1 MLLTRKKNSIKIF
14 TLLACL
20 SSSTLLA
27 AGKDPDSI
35 SFFLLLTGLFGGMG
49 MFLYGMEMMSDGMKV
64 TAGNSMRTILE
75 KLTSNKYLAVF
86 VGAFVTMVI
95 QSSSATTVM
104 LVSFVNSGLL
114 AFSQALGVIL
124 GSNIGSTVTAQI
136 VAFKVTDY
144 ALLLIAAGS
153 LMSLFSKKDTVKN
166 LGYVILGFGLLF
178 YGMKVMSDTMKPLR
192 SDPAFNSILTSFEN
206 PFLGI
211 LAGAIF
217 TALVQSS
224 SATTGIVITLASGGS
239 ITLEAGIPLIFG
251 ANIGTCI
258 TALLAGLNASRDAKR
273 VAVAH
278 VTFNFIGVLLFCFW
292 IPTFADLVSQ
302 TSQNIPRQ
310 IANAHTIFNII
321 ASIVF
326 IPFTGY
332 IAKTII
338 HYFPDKESDRNIEKP
353 AVLHLDDSLVDQP
366 TAAIN
371 NAQAEIKGVVGLTER
386 VVGTLVRP
394 FIEGQGTMDVE
405 NEELDLM
412 SATHQR
418 IEKIDFLNE
427 KITEYLVATSNSDL
441 SSRQSKELFTLTSIV
456 NYLNSMN
463 DLIRLRFSSLVS
475 KKEGINEQFS
485 SEDQDEILEYHQ
497 RLIKQV
503 KRLDKFFAKFD
514 KAKAEKIISKGQENK
529 DFEQKYR
536 LDRFERISS
545 QDNQSGKSAELN
557 QLHSQLMDLLKQVNI
572 FIELIASSLSS
583 SNQTKITD
591 LLFFPS
597 PF

>member
-1 MLLTRKKNSIKIF
+1 MLLARKKNSIKIF
-14 TLLACL
+14 ALLACL

-35 SFFLLLTGLFGGMG
+35 SLFLLFTGLFGGMG

-371 NAQAEIKGVVGLTER
+371 NAQAEIKGVVGLSER

-503 KRLDKFFAKFD
+503 KRLDKFFVKFD

-572 FIELIASSLSS
+572 FIELIASSLVELES
-583 SNQTKITD
+583 D
-591 LLFFPS
+591 
-597 PF
+597 

>member
-1 MLLTRKKNSIKIF
+1 MKLFRNQVSVPKMALLFI
-14 TLLACL
+14 LA
-20 SSSTLLA
+20 SSSLF
-27 AGKDPDSI
+27 AGSDDNGI
-35 SFFLLLTGLFGGMG
+35 SFFLLFTGLFGGMG

-75 KLTSNKYLAVF
+75 KLTSNKYLAVL

-166 LGYVILGFGLLF
+166 LGFVILGFGLLF

-192 SDPAFNSILTSFEN
+192 ADPAFNSILTSFEN

-278 VTFNFIGVLLFCFW
+278 VTFNLLGVLLFCFW
-292 IPTFADLVSQ
+292 IPTFADFVSQ

-310 IANAHTIFNII
+310 IANAHTFFNIL

-326 IPFTGY
+326 IPFTGF

-338 HYFPDKESDRNIEKP
+338 HYFPDKEVDRNIEKP
-353 AVLHLDDSLVDQP
+353 AVLHLDESLIGQP
-366 TAAIN
+366 EAAIN
-371 NAQAEIKGVVGLTER
+371 SAQAEIKGVGGLTER
-386 VVGTLVRP
+386 IVGTLVRP
-394 FIEGQGTMDVE
+394 FVNSKNLADVE
-405 NEELDLM
+405 NSDLDFM
-412 SATHQR
+412 SGTNQR
-418 IEKIDFLNE
+418 IEKIGFLNQ
-427 KITEYLVATSNSDL
+427 KINDYLIATSKSDL
-441 SSRQSKELFTLTSIV
+441 SSSQSKELFTLVSIV
-456 NYLNSMN
+456 NYLGSMN
-463 DLIRLRFSSLVS
+463 DLIKLRFVSLVS
-475 KKEGINEQFS
+475 KKEGINEEFS
-485 SEDQDEILEYHQ
+485 ETDQNEIIDYHK
-497 RLIKQV
+497 RLLKQV
-503 KRLDKFFAKFD
+503 KRLDKFFVKFD
-514 KAKAEKIISKGQENK
+514 KEKMEKIISKGKENK
-529 DFEQKYR
+529 DIENKYKLNR
-536 LDRFERISS
+536 LDRIKSS
-545 QDNQSGKSAELN
+545 SEDNDKSSEIN
-557 QLHSQLMDLLKQVNI
+557 QLHTQLMDVLKQVNI
-572 FIELIASSLSS
+572 FIDLIAGALV
-583 SNQTKITD
+583 D
-591 LLFFPS
+591 LQS
-597 PF
+597 EQV

>member
-1 MLLTRKKNSIKIF
+1 MKLFRNQVSVPKMALLFI
-14 TLLACL
+14 LA
-20 SSSTLLA
+20 SSYLF
-27 AGKDPDSI
+27 AGSDDNGI
-35 SFFLLLTGLFGGMG
+35 SFFLLFTGLFGGMG

-75 KLTSNKYLAVF
+75 KLTSNKYLAVL

-166 LGYVILGFGLLF
+166 LGFVILGFGLLF

-192 SDPAFNSILTSFEN
+192 ADPAFNSILTSFEN

-278 VTFNFIGVLLFCFW
+278 VTFNLLGVLLFCFW
-292 IPTFADLVSQ
+292 IPTFADFVSQ

-310 IANAHTIFNII
+310 IANAHTFFNIL

-326 IPFTGY
+326 IPFTGF

-338 HYFPDKESDRNIEKP
+338 HYFPDKEVDRNIEKP
-353 AVLHLDDSLVDQP
+353 AVLHLDESLIDQP
-366 TAAIN
+366 EAAIN
-371 NAQAEIKGVVGLTER
+371 SAQAEIKGVVGLTER
-386 VVGTLVRP
+386 IVGTLVRP
-394 FIEGQGTMDVE
+394 FVNNKNLADVE
-405 NEELDLM
+405 NSDLDFM
-412 SATHQR
+412 SGTNQR
-418 IEKIDFLNE
+418 IEKISFLNQ
-427 KITEYLVATSNSDL
+427 KINDYLIATSKSDL
-441 SSRQSKELFTLTSIV
+441 SSSQSKELFTLVSIV
-456 NYLNSMN
+456 NYLGSMN
-463 DLIRLRFSSLVS
+463 DLIKLRFVSLVS
-475 KKEGINEQFS
+475 KKEGINDEFS
-485 SEDQDEILEYHQ
+485 ETDQNEIIDYHK
-497 RLIKQV
+497 RLLKQV
-503 KRLDKFFAKFD
+503 KRLDKFFVKFD
-514 KAKAEKIISKGQENK
+514 KEKMDKIISKGKENK
-529 DFEQKYR
+529 DIENKYKLNR
-536 LDRFERISS
+536 LDRIKSS
-545 QDNQSGKSAELN
+545 SEDNDKSSEIN
-557 QLHSQLMDLLKQVNI
+557 QLHTQLMDVLKQVNI
-572 FIELIASSLSS
+572 FIDLIADAL
-583 SNQTKITD
+583 ID
-591 LLFFPS
+591 LQS
-597 PF
+597 EQV

>member
-1 MLLTRKKNSIKIF
+1 MKKMISTKTGVIF
-14 TLLACL
+14 SFLF
-20 SSSTLLA
+20 SSALYA
-27 AGKDPDSI
+27 AGQDSNSI
-35 SFFLLLTGLFGGMG
+35 SFFLLATGLFGGMG

-144 ALLLIAAGS
+144 ALLLIAAGA

-251 ANIGTCI
+251 ANLGTCI

-278 VTFNFIGVLLFCFW
+278 ITFNLIGVLLFCFW
-292 IPTFADLVSQ
+292 IPTFADWVSQ

-310 IANAHTIFNII
+310 IANAHTFFNII

-326 IPFTGY
+326 LPFTGY
-332 IAKTII
+332 IAKAII

-353 AVLHLDDSLVDQP
+353 AVLHLDESLLDQP

-371 NAQAEIKGVVGLTER
+371 NAQAEIKGVVGLMER

-394 FIEGQGTMDVE
+394 FINGQNLNDIE
-405 NEELDLM
+405 NEEVDLM
-412 SATHQR
+412 SATNQR
-418 IEKIDFLNE
+418 VEKIDFLND
-427 KITEYLVATSNSDL
+427 KITEYLVATSKSDL
-441 SSRQSKELFTLTSIV
+441 STKQSKELFTLTSIV
-456 NYLNSMN
+456 NYLGSMN
-463 DLIRLRFSSLVS
+463 DLMKLRFSMLVS
-475 KKEGINEQFS
+475 KKDGINEDFS
-485 SEDQDEILEYHQ
+485 SEDQDEIFKYHQ

-514 KAKAEKIISKGQENK
+514 KAKAEKIIAKGKENK
-529 DFEQKYR
+529 DLEQKYR
-536 LDRFERISS
+536 LERFERIRS
-545 QDNQSGKSAELN
+545 QDPSSGKSADLN
-557 QLHSQLMDLLKQVNI
+557 QLHTQVMDLLKQVNI
-572 FIELIASSLSS
+572 FVELIASSLLELESE
-583 SNQTKITD
+583 
-591 LLFFPS
+591 
-597 PF
+597 

>member
-1 MLLTRKKNSIKIF
+1 MKLFRNQISVPKMALLFILASSS
-14 TLLACL
+14 LLAG
-20 SSSTLLA
+20 SDDN
-27 AGKDPDSI
+27 GI
-35 SFFLLLTGLFGGMG
+35 SFFLLFTGLFGGMG

-75 KLTSNKYLAVF
+75 KLTSNKYLAVL

-166 LGYVILGFGLLF
+166 LGFVILGFGLLF

-192 SDPAFNSILTSFEN
+192 ADPAFNSILTSFEN

-278 VTFNFIGVLLFCFW
+278 VTFNLLGVLLFCFW
-292 IPTFADLVSQ
+292 IPTFADFVSQ

-310 IANAHTIFNII
+310 IANAHTFFNIL

-326 IPFTGY
+326 IPFTGF

-338 HYFPDKESDRNIEKP
+338 HYFPDKEVDRNIEKP
-353 AVLHLDDSLVDQP
+353 AVLHLDESLIDQP
-366 TAAIN
+366 EAAIN
-371 NAQAEIKGVVGLTER
+371 SAQAEIKGVVGLTER
-386 VVGTLVRP
+386 IVGTLVRP
-394 FIEGQGTMDVE
+394 FVNNKNLADVE
-405 NEELDLM
+405 NSDLDFM
-412 SATHQR
+412 SGTNQR
-418 IEKIDFLNE
+418 IEKIGFLNQ
-427 KITEYLVATSNSDL
+427 KINDYLIATSKSDL
-441 SSRQSKELFTLTSIV
+441 SSSQSKELFTLVSIV
-456 NYLNSMN
+456 NYLGSMN
-463 DLIRLRFSSLVS
+463 DLIKLRFVSLVS
-475 KKEGINEQFS
+475 KKEGINEEFS
-485 SEDQDEILEYHQ
+485 ETDQNEIIDYHK
-497 RLIKQV
+497 RLLKQV
-503 KRLDKFFAKFD
+503 KRLDKFFVKFD
-514 KAKAEKIISKGQENK
+514 KEKMEKIISKGKENK
-529 DFEQKYR
+529 DIENKYKLNR
-536 LDRFERISS
+536 LDRIKSS
-545 QDNQSGKSAELN
+545 SEDYDKSSEIN
-557 QLHSQLMDLLKQVNI
+557 QLHTQLMDVLKQVNI
-572 FIELIASSLSS
+572 FIDLIADAL
-583 SNQTKITD
+583 ID
-591 LLFFPS
+591 LQS
-597 PF
+597 EQV

>member
-1 MLLTRKKNSIKIF
+1 MNSIRNKL
-14 TLLACL
+14 TLKTAAILL
-20 SSSTLLA
+20 FVLTGTLYGGDGDA
-27 AGKDPDSI
+27 NSI
-35 SFFLLLTGLFGGMG
+35 SFFLLATGLLGGMG

-75 KLTSNKYLAVF
+75 KLTSNKYLALV

-144 ALLLIAAGS
+144 ALLLIAVGS
-153 LMSLFSKKDTVKN
+153 LMALFSKKDTIKN
-166 LGYVILGFGLLF
+166 LGFVVLGFGLLF

-192 SDPAFNSILTSFEN
+192 SDPGFNSILTSFEN

-211 LAGAIF
+211 MAGAIF

-251 ANIGTCI
+251 ANIGTCV

-278 VTFNFIGVLLFCFW
+278 VTFNVIGVLLFCFW
-292 IPTFADLVSQ
+292 IPTFAEFISQ

-310 IANAHTIFNII
+310 IANAHTFFNIV
-321 ASIVF
+321 ASLVF
-326 IPFTGY
+326 IPFTGF

-338 HYFPDKESDRNIEKP
+338 HYFPDKELDRNIEKP
-353 AVLHLDDSLVDQP
+353 TVLHLDESLVNQP
-366 TAAIN
+366 EAAIN
-371 NAQAEIKGVVGLTER
+371 SAQAEIKGVVGLIER

-394 FIEGQGTMDVE
+394 FIKGQELVDIE
-405 NEELDLM
+405 NAEIDLM
-412 SATHQR
+412 SGMNQR
-418 IEKIDFLNE
+418 VEKVSFLNQ
-427 KITEYLVATSNSDL
+427 KISDYLITTSKSDL
-441 SSRQSKELFTLTSIV
+441 SSNQSKELFTLVSIV

-463 DLIRLRFSSLVS
+463 DLIQLRFTSLVA
-475 KKEGINEQFS
+475 KKEGINEEFS
-485 SEDQDEILEYHQ
+485 NVDQEDIIDYHK

-514 KAKAEKIISKGQENK
+514 KSKVEKIITKGQENK
-529 DFEQKYR
+529 DLEQKYR
-536 LDRFERISS
+536 LDRLERIGSNDAS
-545 QDNQSGKSAELN
+545 QKSAEIN
-557 QLHSQLMDLLKQVNI
+557 QLHSQLMDMLKQVNI
-572 FIELIASSLSS
+572 FIELIASSLVELESEQ
-583 SNQTKITD
+583 N
-591 LLFFPS
+591 
-597 PF
+597 

>member
-1 MLLTRKKNSIKIF
+1 MNILRNKISYQKIALLFFLATSSLFAGNSDN
-14 TLLACL
+14 T
-20 SSSTLLA
+20 
-27 AGKDPDSI
+27 I
-35 SFFLLLTGLFGGMG
+35 SFFLLFTGLFGGMG

-75 KLTSNKYLAVF
+75 KLTSNKYLAVL

-144 ALLLIAAGS
+144 ALLLIATGS
-153 LMSLFSKKDTVKN
+153 IMSLFSKKETIKN
-166 LGYVILGFGLLF
+166 LGLVVLGFGLLF

-278 VTFNFIGVLLFCFW
+278 VTFNVIGVLLFCFW
-292 IPTFADLVSQ
+292 IPTFADIISQ

-321 ASIVF
+321 ASVVF
-326 IPFTGY
+326 IPFTGF

-338 HYFPDKESDRNIEKP
+338 HYFPDKEVDRNIEKP
-353 AVLHLDDSLVDQP
+353 AVLHLDDSLVSQP
-366 TAAIN
+366 EAAIN

-394 FIEGQGTMDVE
+394 FIKGQEMIDIE
-405 NEELDLM
+405 NTDQDLM
-412 SATHQR
+412 SGMNQR
-418 IEKIDFLNE
+418 IEKISFLNQ
-427 KITEYLVATSNSDL
+427 KISEYLITASKSDL
-441 SSRQSKELFTLTSIV
+441 SSNQSKELFTLVSIV
-456 NYLNSMN
+456 NYLSSMN
-463 DLIRLRFSSLVS
+463 DLIKVRFVSLVS
-475 KKEGINEQFS
+475 KKEGINEDFS
-485 SEDQDEILEYHQ
+485 DTDQQEAIDYHK

-503 KRLDKFFAKFD
+503 NRLDKFFIKFD
-514 KAKAEKIISKGQENK
+514 KEKMEKIIIKGKENT
-529 DFEQKYR
+529 DFEKKYK
-536 LDRFERISS
+536 LDRIERMKTSS
-545 QDNQSGKSAELN
+545 EADIKSSEIN
-557 QLHSQLMDLLKQVNI
+557 QLHSQLMDMLKQVNI
-572 FIELIASSLSS
+572 FINLIASSLIELESE
-583 SNQTKITD
+583 QE
-591 LLFFPS
+591 
-597 PF
+597 

>member
-1 MLLTRKKNSIKIF
+1 MNLFRNKISYQKIALLFFLATSSLFAGNSDN
-14 TLLACL
+14 T
-20 SSSTLLA
+20 
-27 AGKDPDSI
+27 I
-35 SFFLLLTGLFGGMG
+35 SFFLLFTGLFGGMG

-75 KLTSNKYLAVF
+75 KLTSNKYLAVL

-144 ALLLIAAGS
+144 ALLLIALGS
-153 LMSLFSKKDTVKN
+153 IMSLFSKKETIKN
-166 LGYVILGFGLLF
+166 LGLVVLGFGLLF

-278 VTFNFIGVLLFCFW
+278 VTFNVIGVLLFCFW
-292 IPTFADLVSQ
+292 IPTFADIVSQ

-321 ASIVF
+321 ASVVF
-326 IPFTGY
+326 IPFTGF

-338 HYFPDKESDRNIEKP
+338 HYFPDKEVDRNIEKP
-353 AVLHLDDSLVDQP
+353 AVLHLDDSLVSQP
-366 TAAIN
+366 EAAIN

-394 FIEGQGTMDVE
+394 FIKGQELIDIE
-405 NEELDLM
+405 NTDQDLM
-412 SATHQR
+412 SGMNQR
-418 IEKIDFLNE
+418 IEKISFLNQ
-427 KITEYLVATSNSDL
+427 KISDYLITASKSDL
-441 SSRQSKELFTLTSIV
+441 SSNQSKELFTLVSIV
-456 NYLNSMN
+456 NYLSSMN
-463 DLIRLRFSSLVS
+463 DLIKVRFVSLVS
-475 KKEGINEQFS
+475 KKEGINEDFS
-485 SEDQDEILEYHQ
+485 DTDQQEAIDYHK

-503 KRLDKFFAKFD
+503 NRLDKFFIKFD
-514 KAKAEKIISKGQENK
+514 KEKMEKIIIKGKENT
-529 DFEQKYR
+529 DFEKKYK
-536 LDRFERISS
+536 LDRIERMKTSS
-545 QDNQSGKSAELN
+545 EADIKSSEIN
-557 QLHSQLMDLLKQVNI
+557 QLHSQLMDMLKQVNI
-572 FIELIASSLSS
+572 FINLIASSLIELESE
-583 SNQTKITD
+583 QE
-591 LLFFPS
+591 
-597 PF
+597 

>member
-1 MLLTRKKNSIKIF
+1 MKLFRNQVSVPKMALLFILASSS
-14 TLLACL
+14 LLAG
-20 SSSTLLA
+20 SDDN
-27 AGKDPDSI
+27 GI
-35 SFFLLLTGLFGGMG
+35 SFFLLFTGLFGGMG

-75 KLTSNKYLAVF
+75 KLTSNKYLAVL

-166 LGYVILGFGLLF
+166 LGFVILGFGLLF

-192 SDPAFNSILTSFEN
+192 ADPAFNSILTSFEN

-278 VTFNFIGVLLFCFW
+278 VTFNLLGVLLFCFW
-292 IPTFADLVSQ
+292 IPTFADFVSQ

-310 IANAHTIFNII
+310 IANAHTFFNIL

-326 IPFTGY
+326 IPFTGF

-338 HYFPDKESDRNIEKP
+338 HYFPDKEVDRNIEKP
-353 AVLHLDDSLVDQP
+353 AVLHLDESLIGQP
-366 TAAIN
+366 EAAIN
-371 NAQAEIKGVVGLTER
+371 SAQAEIKGVVGLTER
-386 VVGTLVRP
+386 IVGTLVRP
-394 FIEGQGTMDVE
+394 FVNSKNLADVE
-405 NEELDLM
+405 NSDLDFM
-412 SATHQR
+412 SGTNQR
-418 IEKIDFLNE
+418 IEKISFLNQ
-427 KITEYLVATSNSDL
+427 KINDYLIATSKSDL
-441 SSRQSKELFTLTSIV
+441 SSSQSKELFTLVSIV
-456 NYLNSMN
+456 NYLGSMN
-463 DLIRLRFSSLVS
+463 DLIKLRFVSLVS
-475 KKEGINEQFS
+475 KKEGINEEFS
-485 SEDQDEILEYHQ
+485 DTDQNEIIDYHK
-497 RLIKQV
+497 RLLKQV
-503 KRLDKFFAKFD
+503 KRLDKFFVKFD
-514 KAKAEKIISKGQENK
+514 KEKMEKIISKGKENK
-529 DFEQKYR
+529 DIENKYKLNR
-536 LDRFERISS
+536 LDRIKSS
-545 QDNQSGKSAELN
+545 SEDNDKSSEIN
-557 QLHSQLMDLLKQVNI
+557 QLHTQLMDVLKQVNI
-572 FIELIASSLSS
+572 FIDLIADAL
-583 SNQTKITD
+583 ID
-591 LLFFPS
+591 LQS
-597 PF
+597 EQV

>member
-1 MLLTRKKNSIKIF
+1 MLFTRKKNSIKIF
-14 TLLACL
+14 ALLACL

-35 SFFLLLTGLFGGMG
+35 SFFLLFTGLFGGMG

-153 LMSLFSKKDTVKN
+153 LMSLFSKKDNVKN

-371 NAQAEIKGVVGLTER
+371 NAQAEIKGVVGLSER

-503 KRLDKFFAKFD
+503 KRLDKFFVKFD

-572 FIELIASSLSS
+572 FIELIASSLVELES
-583 SNQTKITD
+583 D
-591 LLFFPS
+591 
-597 PF
+597 

>member
-1 MLLTRKKNSIKIF
+1 MNSIRNKLTLKTAAILLFVF
-14 TLLACL
+14 TGSLYGSDGDAN
-20 SSSTLLA
+20 
-27 AGKDPDSI
+27 SI
-35 SFFLLLTGLFGGMG
+35 SFFLLATGLLGGMG

-75 KLTSNKYLAVF
+75 KLTSNKYLAVV

-153 LMSLFSKKDTVKN
+153 LMALFSKKDTIKN
-166 LGYVILGFGLLF
+166 LGFVILGFGLLF

-192 SDPAFNSILTSFEN
+192 SDPGFNSILTSFEN

-211 LAGAIF
+211 MAGAIF

-251 ANIGTCI
+251 ANIGTCV

-278 VTFNFIGVLLFCFW
+278 VTFNVIGVLLFCFW
-292 IPTFADLVSQ
+292 IPTFAEFISQ

-310 IANAHTIFNII
+310 IANAHTFFNIV
-321 ASIVF
+321 ASLVF
-326 IPFTGY
+326 IPFTGF

-338 HYFPDKESDRNIEKP
+338 HYLPDKDLDRNIEKP
-353 AVLHLDDSLVDQP
+353 AVLHLDESLVNQP
-366 TAAIN
+366 EAAIN
-371 NAQAEIKGVVGLTER
+371 NAQAEIKGVVGLMER

-394 FIEGQGTMDVE
+394 FIKGQELVDVE
-405 NEELDLM
+405 NSEIDLM
-412 SATHQR
+412 SGMNQR
-418 IEKIDFLNE
+418 IEKISFLNQ
-427 KITEYLVATSNSDL
+427 KIGDYLITTSKSDL
-441 SSRQSKELFTLTSIV
+441 SSNQSKELFSLVSIV

-463 DLIRLRFSSLVS
+463 DLIQLRFTSLVA
-475 KKEGINEQFS
+475 KKEGINEEFTDL
-485 SEDQDEILEYHQ
+485 DQAEIIDYHK

-514 KAKAEKIISKGQENK
+514 KSKVEKIITKGQENK
-529 DFEQKYR
+529 DLEQKYR
-536 LDRFERISS
+536 LDRLERISS
-545 QDNQSGKSAELN
+545 NDSSQKSAEIN
-557 QLHSQLMDLLKQVNI
+557 QLHSQLMDMLKQVNI
-572 FIELIASSLSS
+572 FIELIASSLVELEAEQ
-583 SNQTKITD
+583 N
-591 LLFFPS
+591 
-597 PF
+597 

>member
-1 MLLTRKKNSIKIF
+1 MKLFRNQISVPKMALLFILASSS
-14 TLLACL
+14 LLAG
-20 SSSTLLA
+20 SDDN
-27 AGKDPDSI
+27 GI
-35 SFFLLLTGLFGGMG
+35 SFFLLFTGLFGGMG

-75 KLTSNKYLAVF
+75 KLTSNKYLAVL

-166 LGYVILGFGLLF
+166 LGFVILGFGLLF
-178 YGMKVMSDTMKPLR
+178 YGMNVMSDTMKPLR
-192 SDPAFNSILTSFEN
+192 ADPAFNSILTSFEN

-278 VTFNFIGVLLFCFW
+278 VTFNLLGVLLFCFW
-292 IPTFADLVSQ
+292 IPTFADFVSQ

-310 IANAHTIFNII
+310 IANAHTFFNIL

-326 IPFTGY
+326 IPFTGF

-338 HYFPDKESDRNIEKP
+338 HYFPDKEVDRNIEKP
-353 AVLHLDDSLVDQP
+353 AVLHLDESLIGQP
-366 TAAIN
+366 EAAIN
-371 NAQAEIKGVVGLTER
+371 SAQAEIKGVVGLTER
-386 VVGTLVRP
+386 IVGTLVRP
-394 FIEGQGTMDVE
+394 FVNSKNLADVE
-405 NEELDLM
+405 NSNLDFM
-412 SATHQR
+412 SGTNQR
-418 IEKIDFLNE
+418 IEKIGFLNQ
-427 KITEYLVATSNSDL
+427 KINDYLIATSKSDL
-441 SSRQSKELFTLTSIV
+441 SSSQSKELFPLVSIV
-456 NYLNSMN
+456 NYLGSMN
-463 DLIRLRFSSLVS
+463 DLIKLRFVSLVS
-475 KKEGINEQFS
+475 KKEGINEEFS
-485 SEDQDEILEYHQ
+485 ETDQNEIIDYHK
-497 RLIKQV
+497 RLLKQV
-503 KRLDKFFAKFD
+503 KRLDKFFVKFD
-514 KAKAEKIISKGQENK
+514 KEKMEKIISKGKENK
-529 DFEQKYR
+529 DIENKYKLNR
-536 LDRFERISS
+536 LDRIKASS
-545 QDNQSGKSAELN
+545 EDNDKSSEINL
-557 QLHSQLMDLLKQVNI
+557 LHTQLMDVLKQVNI
-572 FIELIASSLSS
+572 FI
-583 SNQTKITD
+583 D
-591 LLFFPS
+591 LRY
-597 PF
+597 

>member
-1 MLLTRKKNSIKIF
+1 MNSIRNKL
-14 TLLACL
+14 TLKTAAILL
-20 SSSTLLA
+20 FVLTGTLYGGDGDA
-27 AGKDPDSI
+27 NSI
-35 SFFLLLTGLFGGMG
+35 SFFLLATGLLGGMG

-75 KLTSNKYLAVF
+75 KLTSNKYLALV

-144 ALLLIAAGS
+144 ALLLIAVGS
-153 LMSLFSKKDTVKN
+153 LMALFSKKDTIKN
-166 LGYVILGFGLLF
+166 LGFVVLGFGLLF

-192 SDPAFNSILTSFEN
+192 SDPGFNSILTSFEN

-211 LAGAIF
+211 MAGAIF

-251 ANIGTCI
+251 ANIGTCV

-278 VTFNFIGVLLFCFW
+278 VTFNVIGVLLFCFW
-292 IPTFADLVSQ
+292 IPTFAEFISQ

-310 IANAHTIFNII
+310 IANAHTFFNIV
-321 ASIVF
+321 ASLVF
-326 IPFTGY
+326 IPFTGF

-338 HYFPDKESDRNIEKP
+338 HYFPDKELDRNIEKP
-353 AVLHLDDSLVDQP
+353 TVLHLDESLVNQP
-366 TAAIN
+366 EAAIN
-371 NAQAEIKGVVGLTER
+371 SAQAEIKGVVGLTER

-394 FIEGQGTMDVE
+394 FIKGQELVDIE
-405 NEELDLM
+405 NSEIDLM
-412 SATHQR
+412 SGMNQR
-418 IEKIDFLNE
+418 VEKVSFLNQ
-427 KITEYLVATSNSDL
+427 KISDYLITTSKSDL
-441 SSRQSKELFTLTSIV
+441 SSNQSKELFTLVSIV

-463 DLIRLRFSSLVS
+463 DLIQLRFTSLVA
-475 KKEGINEQFS
+475 KKEGINEEFS
-485 SEDQDEILEYHQ
+485 NVDQEEIIDYHK

-514 KAKAEKIISKGQENK
+514 KSKVEKIITKGQENK
-529 DFEQKYR
+529 DLEQKYR
-536 LDRFERISS
+536 LDRLERIGSNDAS
-545 QDNQSGKSAELN
+545 QKSAEIN
-557 QLHSQLMDLLKQVNI
+557 QLHSQLMDMLKQVNI
-572 FIELIASSLSS
+572 FIELIASSLVELESEQ
-583 SNQTKITD
+583 N
-591 LLFFPS
+591 
-597 PF
+597 

>member
-1 MLLTRKKNSIKIF
+1 MKLFRNQISVPKMALLFILASSS
-14 TLLACL
+14 LLAG
-20 SSSTLLA
+20 SDDN
-27 AGKDPDSI
+27 GI
-35 SFFLLLTGLFGGMG
+35 SFFLLFTGLFGGMG

-75 KLTSNKYLAVF
+75 KLTSNKYLAVL

-114 AFSQALGVIL
+114 AFSPALGVIL

-166 LGYVILGFGLLF
+166 LGFVILGFGLLF

-192 SDPAFNSILTSFEN
+192 ADPAFNSILTSFEN

-278 VTFNFIGVLLFCFW
+278 VTFNLLGVLLFCFW
-292 IPTFADLVSQ
+292 IPTFADFVSQ

-310 IANAHTIFNII
+310 IANAHTFFNIL

-326 IPFTGY
+326 IPFTGF

-338 HYFPDKESDRNIEKP
+338 HYFPDKEVDRNIEKP
-353 AVLHLDDSLVDQP
+353 AVLHLDESLIGQP
-366 TAAIN
+366 EAAIN
-371 NAQAEIKGVVGLTER
+371 SAQAEIKGVVGLTER
-386 VVGTLVRP
+386 IVGTLVRP
-394 FIEGQGTMDVE
+394 FINNKNLADVE
-405 NEELDLM
+405 NSDLDFM
-412 SATHQR
+412 SGTNQR
-418 IEKIDFLNE
+418 IEKISFLNQ
-427 KITEYLVATSNSDL
+427 KINDYLIATSKSDL
-441 SSRQSKELFTLTSIV
+441 SSSQSKELFTLVSIV
-456 NYLNSMN
+456 NYLGSMN
-463 DLIRLRFSSLVS
+463 DLIKLRFVSLVS
-475 KKEGINEQFS
+475 KKEGINDEFS
-485 SEDQDEILEYHQ
+485 ETDQNEIIDYHK
-497 RLIKQV
+497 RLLKQV
-503 KRLDKFFAKFD
+503 KRLDKFFVKFD
-514 KAKAEKIISKGQENK
+514 KEKMEKIISKGKENK
-529 DFEQKYR
+529 DIENKYKLNR
-536 LDRFERISS
+536 LDRIKSS
-545 QDNQSGKSAELN
+545 SEDNDKSSEIN
-557 QLHSQLMDLLKQVNI
+557 QLHTQLMDVLKQVNI
-572 FIELIASSLSS
+572 FIDLIAGALV
-583 SNQTKITD
+583 D
-591 LLFFPS
+591 LQS
-597 PF
+597 EQV